1 MIYLSQT
8 GLKLVLTINPYISTN
23 SENFG
28 VGVEGQK
35 ISEENSS
42 ILLKTHLISN
52 QKINKSTLLY
62 LINCLYFL
70 FQQLFK
76 YFVLEQKLVIFFCC
90 FWKIEDT
97 IIFFWNFLTFK
108 DELFVKER
116 NSTAYKVPAL
126 TWIKDVASAGLL
138 DITSNNSV
146 KWLKSALKNL
156 KKLDSENILFNLDTG
171 NTFHMPT
178 YYKVM

>member
-1 MIYLSQT
+1 M
-8 GLKLVLTINPYISTN
+8 
-23 SENFG
+23 
-28 VGVEGQK
+28 
-35 ISEENSS
+35 
-42 ILLKTHLISN
+42 
-52 QKINKSTLLY
+52 
-62 LINCLYFL
+62 
-70 FQQLFK
+70 
-76 YFVLEQKLVIFFCC
+76 
-90 FWKIEDT
+90 
-97 IIFFWNFLTFK
+97 FFWRIKGTTISFSNFLTFK

-156 KKLDSENILFNLDTG
+156 KKLDPENILFNLDTG

-178 YYKVM
+178 YYKVCISFE